1 MDLKQAQGAYIR
13 QAITGHDFVMAKPKN
28 LRRPIQ
34 SNINGKSVTL
44 LTSGYM
50 ARAIGRST
58 WSVKHWRRLGLLPQP
73 PFVLHADVQESR
85 RYLYPATFVKCL
97 AEIAR
102 EPYVIRRLERNDWE
116 RFHREVSRAYE
127 KTIVPLLT
135 AGVIDDADSMVHEDE
150 RRQAS
155 TALT

>member
-1 MDLKQAQGAYIR
+1 MVTKLKN
-13 QAITGHDFVMAKPKN
+13 H
-28 LRRPIQ
+28 RRPITTT
-34 SNINGKSVTL
+34 INGKSVTL

-85 RYLYPATFVKCL
+85 RYLYPATFVKSV

-102 EPYVIRRLERNDWE
+102 QDYVVRRLEREHWQ
-116 RFHREVSRAYE
+116 RFHAEVLQAYE

-135 AGVIDDADSMVHEDE
+135 TGVTDDADSMVHEDE
-150 RRQAS
+150 RRQAFV
-155 TALT
+155 ALT

>member
-1 MDLKQAQGAYIR
+1 
-13 QAITGHDFVMAKPKN
+13 MAKPKN

-85 RYLYPATFVKCL
+85 RYLYPATFVRSV

-102 EPYVIRRLERNDWE
+102 QGYVVRRLDRSDWN
-116 RFHREVSRAYE
+116 RFHAEVRQAYE
-127 KTIVPLLT
+127 KTIVPLLPT
-135 AGVIDDADSMVHEDE
+135 GVTDDVDSLVVEGE
-150 RRQAS
+150 RRQAI
-155 TALT
+155 